1 MSTATQRVA
10 WCMSAPPREAE
21 VRLHSAEPMSSM
33 DLLIAMDAN
42 GDYFLGS
49 VSRQAARLAPA
60 AAVRVTSGARTPP
73 GVLAAVAALHRA
85 LQGAASRPMPEG
97 MRKGADA
104 PQACDRAVDAFH
116 TLGRLREAIEA
127 SALARAAHGVET
139 RSIPVSDACPVCG
152 GLPDALV
159 EHLAGCS
166 ECDFTGTRFGYEWA
180 QAAADAAQA
189 HATAMEESV
198 DEGDAI
204 RVEVVRSPAV
214 HGASCA
220 SCLIGMREALSAI
233 GRECTVATIDCDG
246 DDCPLS
252 LRDARQTLL
261 ERMERIRSAAEAAL
275 RAAVAPL
282 V

>member
-1 MSTATQRVA
+1 MSVATQSVV
-10 WCMSAPPREAE
+10 WCTSAPLGGDE
-21 VRLHSAEPMSSM
+21 VRLHSAEPLSSM
-33 DLLIAMDAN
+33 DLAVVVDAR

-49 VSRQAARLAPA
+49 VSRHAARLAPA
-60 AAVRVTSGARTPP
+60 AAIRVTSGARTAP
-73 GVLAAVAALHRA
+73 GVFAAVAALYRA
-85 LQGAASRPMPEG
+85 LHCAAFPADA
-97 MRKGADA
+97 MRKAA
-104 PQACDRAVDAFH
+104 HAHEACDTAVNAFR
-116 TLGRLREAIEA
+116 TLRRLREAIEA
-127 SALARAAHGVET
+127 SAQARVSDT
-139 RSIPVSDACPVCG
+139 PDITPCPTSDACPVCG

-159 EHLAGCS
+159 EDLAGCS

-180 QAAADAAQA
+180 QAAADAAEA

-220 SCLIGMREALSAI
+220 AGLIGMREALSAI

-252 LRDARQTLL
+252 LRDARQALL
-261 ERMERIRSAAEAAL
+261 ERIERIRSTADAAL
-275 RAAVAPL
+275 RAAAVPL
-282 V
+282 PA